1 MLTITD
7 VLTCRIC
14 QRSCDFPHFTIYA
27 HFCRLTFFT
36 QLGTLGSDRAS
47 TQVLIQRLLQC
58 LDNIRPVWIRYGQ
71 PSQSDQKSCCWWRR
85 GGRRRG
91 RRRGEERGGRRRRE
105 KGQGKGHKEGQGKG
119 GKVCSHSL
127 SLFELFTDF
136 LIEKY
141 INISR
146 VAAKEKVRV
155 RKASILEGTAAQEA
169 ALAKSAEGLKIL
181 ERLVMQNVFNDVL
194 HGIKKS

>member
-1 MLTITD
+1 M
-7 VLTCRIC
+7 
-14 QRSCDFPHFTIYA
+14 
-27 HFCRLTFFT
+27 
-36 QLGTLGSDRAS
+36 
-47 TQVLIQRLLQC
+47 
-58 LDNIRPVWIRYGQ
+58 
-71 PSQSDQKSCCWWRR
+71 
-85 GGRRRG
+85 
-91 RRRGEERGGRRRRE
+91 
-105 KGQGKGHKEGQGKG
+105 
-119 GKVCSHSL
+119 CSHSL